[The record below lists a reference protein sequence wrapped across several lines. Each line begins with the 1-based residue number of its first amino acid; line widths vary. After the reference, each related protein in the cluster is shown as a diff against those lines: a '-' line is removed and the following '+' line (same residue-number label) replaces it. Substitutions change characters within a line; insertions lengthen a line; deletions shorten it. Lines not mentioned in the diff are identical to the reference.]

1 MTQFPLHDN
10 LRDARRARAE
20 GYAGTVSDAR
30 LVWLPP
36 GRPMTLPVVA
46 LAAVSALIALL
57 SLALPVVGL
66 APDAASSGSD
76 LLAPRLGYHYR
87 ALWIAVCAVLVAGAL
102 AVAAATWS
110 GGPAPRRRGNPVLAL
125 ASALFALAAVAASVF
140 LLAHTADLA
149 LGALGRSGPFF
160 MPTGVRGWRPGP
172 LWPYSASP
180 GPALWASLAAGLV
193 CLVPPGLLCLSAT
206 TGRARSVNRVSDD
219 NRRSR
224 HLTSTST

>member
-36 GRPMTLPVVA
+36 GRPMTLPAVA
-46 LAAVSALIALL
+46 LAAVSTLIALL
-57 SLALPVVGL
+57 SLALPAVGL
-66 APDAASSGSD
+66 APDAASGGSD
-76 LLAPRLGYHYR
+76 LLSPRLGYHYPT
-87 ALWIAVCAVLVAGAL
+87 LWVAVCAVPVAGAL

-110 GGPAPRRRGNPVLAL
+110 GGPAPRRRGNPALVL
-125 ASALFALAAVAASVF
+125 ASALCGLAAVAASVF
-140 LLAHTADLA
+140 LLAHTAELA

-160 MPTGVRGWRPGP
+160 MPKGAHGWQPGP

-180 GPALWASLAAGLV
+180 GPALWTALAAGLV
-193 CLVPPGLLCLSAT
+193 CLLPPGLLCLSAT
-206 TGRARSVNRVSDD
+206 TGRARCVGRPSD
-219 NRRSR
+219 RSGTPR